1 MMRHSGAGSARD
13 VSRNPLIS
21 LRAVCLREVR
31 EVTCNPLISLRGVCG
46 REVPYYYVIGM
57 GLHEE
62 RPIPL
67 LSNSWFETD
76 RRHAMRYRGLQ
87 SCLLRG
93 PEPVRGCA
101 PINRN
106 NSGSTEPEK
115 IAYPVIGMPSAAFD
129 QPLALHASRCRAP
142 HCFALRHLRKSGA
155 SVPTPKLAQA
165 ERLGHWSVTA
175 MSNHNTRFRGIV
187 RARAEENPVALVA
200 QIQSAFAAFK
210 GRNEAELAA
219 ARAEIKELGN
229 FLDETNAQLAQM
241 KLGGGAAASGATPAQ
256 AREANTAMRTMLGTG
271 DMQALRGLTANA
283 AMSTD
288 NDPSGGYTV
297 LPVLS
302 DNMTK
307 KLFNQSPIR
316 RLARIENIPTGGS
329 WEEIIDNGD
338 VGASWVGE
346 HDSRTATQA
355 PTIGKVSI
363 NLDESYALVPVTQ
376 RLIDDS
382 NIDIVKFVS
391 DKASDK
397 FLRQE
402 GTAFISGDG
411 VGKPKGV
418 LAYGTSIA
426 TDATRAWGTIQYLK
440 TGVAAALSDD
450 TNNGSDAIKSV
461 MWSLRAPYRQGASW
475 LMNSNTASVV
485 DKFKDGNGVYLWRDS
500 LAAGVPPTLAGYPV
514 EICEDMP
521 DIAADAFPIAFA
533 NLKTAYVIVDRPG
546 VRFLR
551 DPYTDKPNVLLYVY
565 RRVGGGMVNSEA
577 IKLLKVAA

>member
-1 MMRHSGAGSARD
+1 M
-13 VSRNPLIS
+13 
-21 LRAVCLREVR
+21 LRAAGKP
-31 EVTCNPLISLRGVCG
+31 NG
-46 REVPYYYVIGM
+46 REYCPWRA
-57 GLHEE
+57 E
-62 RPIPL
+62 RARADP
-67 LSNSWFETD
+67 
-76 RRHAMRYRGLQ
+76 
-87 SCLLRG
+87 
-93 PEPVRGCA
+93 A
-101 PINRN
+101 P
-106 NSGSTEPEK
+106 
-115 IAYPVIGMPSAAFD
+115 
-129 QPLALHASRCRAP
+129 HASRCRAP
-142 HCFALRHLRKSGA
+142 HCFALRHLRETGDIPHTETRSGG
-155 SVPTPKLAQA
+155 TPRAM
-165 ERLGHWSVTA
+165 ECYS
-175 MSNHNTRFRGIV
+175 MSNHNTRIRGIV
-187 RARAEENPVALVA
+187 RARADQTPAAVLG
-200 QIQSAFAAFK
+200 QLQTAFEAFK
-210 GRNEAELAA
+210 GRHEAELTAA
-219 ARAEIKELGN
+219 KAELKELGN

-241 KLGGGAAASGATPAQ
+241 RLGGAGTSSSGATPAQ
-256 AREANTAMRTMLGTG
+256 TREANSAMRTMLGTG
-271 DMQALRGLTANA
+271 DMQALRGLTVNA

-302 DNMTK
+302 DSMTK
-307 KLFNQSPIR
+307 KLYDQSPIR
-316 RLARIENIPTGGS
+316 RLSRIENILTGGS

-346 HDSRTATQA
+346 NDSRPAMQS

-363 NLDESYALVPVTQ
+363 NLDESYALVSVTQ

-397 FLRQE
+397 FMRQE

-411 VGKPKGV
+411 VGKPKGI
-418 LAYGTSIA
+418 LAYSTSTA
-426 TDATRAWGTIQYLK
+426 TDASRAWGTIQYLK
-440 TGVAAALSDD
+440 TGVAAALADD

-461 MWSLRAPYRQGASW
+461 MWSLRAPYRRGATW

-551 DPYTDKPNVLLYVY
+551 DPLTSKPNVLLYVY

-577 IKLLKVAA
+577 VKLLKVAA